1 MIIMKKIFAV
11 LLFTIALSISF
22 TAQAAG
28 RDEDDFIGASYQAR
42 VVNCQSWVSL
52 RYAPSTSSERL
63 IEIPL
68 GTIVTV
74 YDCAV
79 WGIDG
84 FYPVEYDG
92 YRGYVLKEYLEYHSG
107 GGAPR

>member
-1 MIIMKKIFAV
+1 MKKIFTALLLSFV
-11 LLFTIALSISF
+11 LTISL
-22 TAQAAG
+22 TAQAAE
-28 RDEDDFIGASYQAR
+28 RNEDDFIGAAYEAR

-63 IEIPL
+63 IQIPL

-84 FYPVEYDG
+84 FYPVEYEG
-92 YRGYVLKEYLEYHSG
+92 YCGYVLKDYLEYHSG
-107 GGAPR
+107 GGAPRQ

>member
-1 MIIMKKIFAV
+1 MKKILSLAILVAAV
-11 LLFTIALSISF
+11 MIVLPAN
-22 TAQAAG
+22 AAE
-28 RDEDDFIGASYQAR
+28 RDERDFIGAAYKAR

-52 RYAPSTSSERL
+52 RYSPSTSSQRI

-74 YDCAV
+74 YDGPV

-84 FYPVEYDG
+84 FYPVEYNG
-92 YRGYVLKEYLEYHSG
+92 YRGYVLKDYLEYHSG
-107 GGAPR
+107 GGAPRR

>member
-1 MIIMKKIFAV
+1 MKKFFSIVMFAV
-11 LLFTIALSISF
+11 MFSMAFSV
-22 TAQAAG
+22 QAAE
-28 RDEDDFIGASYQAR
+28 RNERDFIGAAYRAR

-63 IEIPL
+63 AQIPL
-68 GTIVTV
+68 GTLVVV
-74 YDCAV
+74 YDGPV

-84 FYPVEYDG
+84 FYPEEYAG

-107 GGAPR
+107 GGAPRR

>member
-1 MIIMKKIFAV
+1 MKKIFATLMLAV
-11 LLFTIALSISF
+11 ALSISL
-22 TAQAAG
+22 TAQAAE
-28 RDEDDFIGASYQAR
+28 RDENDFIGASYQGR

-63 IEIPL
+63 IQIPL
-68 GTIVTV
+68 GAIVTV

-84 FYPVEYDG
+84 FYPVEYG
-92 YRGYVLKEYLEYHSG
+92 NYCGYVLKDYLEYHGG
-107 GGAPR
+107 GGAPRQ

>member
-1 MIIMKKIFAV
+1 MKKIFAA
-11 LLFTIALSISF
+11 LLLTVALSITF
-22 TAQAAG
+22 TAQAAS
-28 RDEDDFIGASYQAR
+28 RDEGDFIGASYKGR

-63 IEIPL
+63 IQIPL

-84 FYPVEYDG
+84 FYPVEYEG

-107 GGAPR
+107 GGAPRR

>member
-1 MIIMKKIFAV
+1 MKKIFSV
-11 LLFTIALSISF
+11 LLLTVVLSISF
-22 TAQAAG
+22 TVQAAN
-28 RDEDDFIGASYQAR
+28 RDEGDFIGASYQGR

-63 IEIPL
+63 TEIPL
-68 GTIVTV
+68 GAIVTV

-84 FYPVEYDG
+84 FYPVEYG
-92 YRGYVLKEYLEYHSG
+92 GQCGYVLKDYLEYHSG
-107 GGAPR
+107 GGAPRQ